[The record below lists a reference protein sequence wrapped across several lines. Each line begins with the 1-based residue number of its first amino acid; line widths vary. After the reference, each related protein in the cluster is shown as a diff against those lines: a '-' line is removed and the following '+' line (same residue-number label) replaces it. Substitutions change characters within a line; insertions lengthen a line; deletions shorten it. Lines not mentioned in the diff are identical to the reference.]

1 MKQRALETFLRYIAI
16 DTQAKEGSETFPSTK
31 GQRDFAQLL
40 KDELHE
46 CGLEDVQ
53 IDSFGYLFATI
64 PHTIPEKVPVI
75 GLLAHLDTSPEVSGN
90 GIKPRII
97 DRYTGGDII
106 INKELNIR
114 IMEAENEKLKECIG
128 HTLVTSDGTT
138 LVGADDKAGVTAIM
152 TLVRELRDK
161 PYIPHGTIRI
171 AFTPDEEVGKGP
183 DHFSVEKF
191 GADYAYTIDGGFV
204 GELNK
209 ETFSANTA
217 LITAE
222 GRTIHP
228 GVAKGRMVNAVRV
241 IGEIIARLPVA
252 MAPET
257 TDGYKPFIHPLSVT
271 AEVDFSRLK
280 LILRDFRTEG
290 LNEQETLL
298 KEIINEVRDRYPKA
312 KISLEITESYRN
324 MREEIEKHPLVMDNI
339 RKAAQQA
346 GVSPYWKPIRGG
358 TDGARITAM
367 GLPTPNVFTGSCNH
381 HSVTEWLSVDGLVKV
396 VETLLR
402 LVEIN
407 CETS

>member
-1 MKQRALETFLRYIAI
+1 MKQRVIENFLRYIAI
-16 DTQAKEGSETFPSTK
+16 DTQAKEESETFPSTK

-46 CGLEDVQ
+46 CGVEDVQ

-64 PHTIPEKVPVI
+64 PATIPEKVPVI
-75 GLLAHLDTSPEVSGN
+75 GLLAHQDTSPEVSGN

-97 DRYTGGDII
+97 DRYTGGDIV
-106 INKELNIR
+106 INKELNIS
-114 IMEAENEKLKECIG
+114 IKESENEKLKECIG

-138 LVGADDKAGVTAIM
+138 LIGADDKAGVTAIM
-152 TLVRELRDK
+152 TLVQELRDK
-161 PYIPHGTIRI
+161 PHIPHGTIRI
-171 AFTPDEEVGKGP
+171 AFTPDEEVGKGA

-204 GELNK
+204 GELNN
-209 ETFSANTA
+209 ETFSANAA
-217 LITAE
+217 LITVE
-222 GRTIHP
+222 GRNIHP

-241 IGEIIARLPVA
+241 IGEIIARLPA
-252 MAPET
+252 YMAPET

-271 AEVDFSRLK
+271 AQVDSSNLK

-298 KEIINEVRDRYPKA
+298 KKIISEVQDRYPKA
-312 KISLEITESYRN
+312 RILLEITESYRN
-324 MREEIEKHPLVMDNI
+324 MREEIEKHPLVTENI
-339 RKAAQQA
+339 WKAAQEA
-346 GVSPYWKPIRGG
+346 GVRPYWKPIRGG

-402 LVEIN
+402 LIEIN
-407 CETS
+407 GETS